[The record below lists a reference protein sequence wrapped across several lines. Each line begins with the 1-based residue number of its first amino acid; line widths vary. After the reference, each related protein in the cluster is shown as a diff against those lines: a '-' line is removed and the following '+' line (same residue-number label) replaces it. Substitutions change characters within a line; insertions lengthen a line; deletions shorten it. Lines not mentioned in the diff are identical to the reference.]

1 MAVEPAASATATAA
15 ATAEAAS
22 VTAAHGAETVQGAF
36 SGAALRA
43 DFPAFDTPTHGGK
56 RLVYLDAAASAPK
69 PRAVIDALA
78 DTYAH
83 HYANVHRG
91 IYELS
96 EDATGRFEAA
106 RRKVAGFIGAP
117 TAREVVFVRNATEA
131 INLVAYSWGRTNVG
145 RGDHIL
151 STQLEHH
158 ANIVPWQQL
167 AREVGATLDYVQIT
181 DDGRLDMDDL
191 RRNLE
196 ARPKLVAVSQV
207 SNALGTIS
215 PVAEIVELAHAV
227 GALVLVDGA
236 QSAPH
241 MPVDVT
247 ALGCDFFALS
257 GHKMLGPSG
266 IGALWGR
273 RELLDAM
280 PPFMTGGS
288 MIIKVTL
295 DGAEWNEVPYKFEAG
310 TPAIAEAIGLGAAI
324 DYLEALGMDRVREHE
339 RYLVEHA
346 WAALGEIPGV
356 WRLGPADPEL
366 HAGVISLV
374 LEGIH
379 PHDVATVF
387 DHEGIAVRAG
397 HHCAQPVML
406 RYDIP
411 ATTRASF
418 YVYNDLDDI
427 AALTDAVRSC
437 QQLFNA

>member
-1 MAVEPAASATATAA
+1 MAVQ
-15 ATAEAAS
+15 AER
-22 VTAAHGAETVQGAF
+22 TTTVPGAF

-43 DFPAFDTPTHGGK
+43 DFPVFDAPTRTGK

-69 PRAVIDALA
+69 PRAVIEALT
-78 DTYAH
+78 DMYSH

-96 EDATGRFEAA
+96 EDATSRFEGA
-106 RRKVAGFIGAP
+106 RRTLAAFIGAP
-117 TAREVVFVRNATEA
+117 SEREVVFVRNATEA

-145 RGDHIL
+145 KGDRVVT
-151 STQLEHH
+151 TQLEHH

-167 AREVGATLDYVQIT
+167 TSEVGATLDYVAIT

-191 RRNLE
+191 RAKLKGG
-196 ARPKLVAVSQV
+196 PKLLAVALV
-207 SNALGTIS
+207 SNALGTIN
-215 PVAEIVELAHAV
+215 PVAEIVALAHEA
-227 GALVLVDGA
+227 GALVLVDAA
-236 QSAPH
+236 QACPH

-247 ALGCDFFALS
+247 ALDCDFLALS

-288 MIIKVTL
+288 MIIRVTL
-295 DGAEWNEVPYKFEAG
+295 EGAEWNEVPAKFEAG
-310 TPAIAEAIGLGAAI
+310 TPAIVEAIGLAAAI
-324 DYLEALGMDRVREHE
+324 DYLNALGMPAVREHE
-339 RYLVEHA
+339 RYLFEAA
-346 WAALGEIPGV
+346 WGALGEIPGV
-356 WRLGPADPEL
+356 RRLGPADPDL
-366 HAGVISLV
+366 HAAVISFLI
-374 LEGIH
+374 EGIH

-387 DHEGIAVRAG
+387 DHEGVAVRAG

-406 RYDIP
+406 RYDVP

-418 YVYNDLDDI
+418 YVYNDTDDVEAL
-427 AALTDAVRSC
+427 AAAVRTA
-437 QQLFNA
+437 QALFA